1 MEKEA
6 LKPEFWSWAAGWRV
20 GLSVVTWW
28 EEMFFFDE
36 KQTVSNKKSH
46 YLSLSLLQS
55 NDVQLGFGRGV
66 S

>member
-1 MEKEA
+1 
-6 LKPEFWSWAAGWRV
+6 
-20 GLSVVTWW
+20 
-28 EEMFFFDE
+28 MFFFDE